1 MSEQPQPRLQYEP
14 LVEWAGA
21 TVSRSPWGPEDE
33 IGRLNWISGESQ
45 AAILARLSGST
56 LIDLSVEYRLGMPSW
71 VAAGDPPYEISMT
84 HTPRG
89 SIVDD
94 LSGAG
99 RVAHERYSYCGD
111 AIHMYTHCGT
121 HIDTLNHVGYHGRL
135 WNGWSAD
142 EHLGSRCWTRC
153 GPEKYP
159 PIIARGILIDVAD
172 LHGVDC
178 LPDSYAISADDIAS
192 ALRARGTQARAGD
205 VVLIRLGRMT
215 RWPDFD
221 GYLANSPGLSVGA
234 ARYLCEELGAMCVAV
249 DTIGAD
255 VFPAAEPDA
264 LLPVHAYMFATAGTP
279 IMEVVAMEELAAAG
293 LHEFAFLGF
302 PLKFA
307 GATGAPMRP
316 LAVGLR

>member
-1 MSEQPQPRLQYEP
+1 MSKPEHLVRYEP
-14 LVEWAGA
+14 LLEREGA
-21 TVSRSPWGPEDE
+21 VVSRSPWGREDE
-33 IGRLNWISGESQ
+33 IGRLNWVTRESQ
-45 AAILARLSGST
+45 AGILASLNGSA
-56 LIDLSVEYRLGMPSW
+56 IFDLAVEYRLGMPSW
-71 VAAGDPPYEISMT
+71 IAAGDPPYEISMT

-89 SIVDD
+89 SIVDN

-99 RVAHERYSYCGD
+99 RPAHERYSYCGD

-121 HIDTLNHVGYHGRL
+121 HIDTLNHVGYYGRL

-142 EHLGSRCWTRC
+142 EHLGSRCWSRC
-153 GPEKYP
+153 GPENYP
-159 PIIARGILIDVAD
+159 PIIARGILVDVARV
-172 LHGVDC
+172 HEVDC
-178 LPDSYAISADDIAS
+178 LPDGYAVTAGDIDA
-192 ALRARGTQARAGD
+192 AVRAQGTQPRRGD
-205 VVLIRLGRMT
+205 IVLVRLGRMT

-221 GYLANSPGLSVGA
+221 GYLARSPGLSLAA
-234 ARYLCEELGAMCVAV
+234 ARHLCEELGAMCVAV
-249 DTIGAD
+249 DTVGAD

-279 IMEVVAMEELAAAG
+279 IMEVVAMEELAAER
-293 LHEFAFLGF
+293 LYEFAFLGF